1 MTGELEGDTPKVSTS
16 GLCDFSQAAKFENA
30 TYIGFKVC
38 NDLIVLHIKYKFGR
52 NSPQRLVGRQIASAL
67 VPD

>member
-1 MTGELEGDTPKVSTS
+1 MMVIGSESSEQAVSRS
-16 GLCDFSQAAKFENA
+16 

-52 NSPQRLVGRQIASAL
+52 NTPQRLVGRQIASAL

>member
-1 MTGELEGDTPKVSTS
+1 MKSQTGILKR
-16 GLCDFSQAAKFENA
+16 QAAKFENA

-67 VPD
+67 VPDLNARLE